1 MTSSSAQLLNEPTKP
16 LLLLSLSPYFLLTDF
31 PFNMQSLLL
40 YRSLSCHDAAAHDTG
55 TATTY
60 DAQSPHVTGRGGQA
74 GEQRSVA
81 AIPSDRHR
89 DDHHQE
95 RQVGFPKNYAPHPM
109 QIVFFLTHSR
119 SQVQCGPRTGL
130 GAGEAGR
137 QVRDARPM

>member
-1 MTSSSAQLLNEPTKP
+1 
-16 LLLLSLSPYFLLTDF
+16 
-31 PFNMQSLLL
+31 MQSLLL

-60 DAQSPHVTGRGGQA
+60 DAQSPHVAGRGGEA

-109 QIVFFLTHSR
+109 QIVFSSPTR
-119 SQVQCGPRTGL
+119 EVKCNVVRERGWGRGRQ
-130 GAGEAGR
+130 AGR
-137 QVRDARPM
+137 LETRGLCKYLP

>member
-60 DAQSPHVTGRGGQA
+60 DAQSPHVAGRGGEA

-95 RQVGFPKNYAPHPM
+95 RQVGFPKKLCTTSYANSVFPHPLEKSSAM
-109 QIVFFLTHSR
+109 WSAN
-119 SQVQCGPRTGL
+119 
-130 GAGEAGR
+130 GAGGGGGR
-137 QVRDARPM
+137 QAG